1 MSILSSSLD
10 KPPYLSLDLCE
21 FQTDCHELSRNK
33 SWQWRNVMEYSC
45 SFFSHP
51 QTVKAILVSIISPV
65 RFFRLQAMV
74 TNDTLFYISVPNTGK
89 TSLKFILVQM
99 WGNKKV
105 HTHKLFWTQLS
116 GLLPASEQKG
126 KIIES
131 CQKMG
136 IYISV
141 QGAARVRCSQ
151 MTL

>member
-1 MSILSSSLD
+1 MSILGSSLD
-10 KPPYLSLDLCE
+10 KPPYLSLDLWE

-89 TSLKFILVQM
+89 TSLKFILLVNTSKYDGAWLIPNSNQQQ
-99 WGNKKV
+99 WQ
-105 HTHKLFWTQLS
+105 KLMML
-116 GLLPASEQKG
+116 
-126 KIIES
+126 ES
-131 CQKMG
+131 ALHQVSCIATFAYPITK
-136 IYISV
+136 
-141 QGAARVRCSQ
+141 
-151 MTL
+151 